1 MAGKRF
7 IENIG
12 TKDEGTVVVASRAS
26 VATDAKNRRLPPE
39 RKSPVLLVGGRAP
52 KPLFAEFHSA
62 AAHRSGAFLSR
73 PRRIFLENGEAGLPA
88 WSQTGS

>member
-39 RKSPVLLVGGRAP
+39 RKPPVLLVGG
-52 KPLFAEFHSA
+52 
-62 AAHRSGAFLSR
+62 SR
-73 PRRIFLENGEAGLPA
+73 PQTPFSQNFILRLRTVPA
-88 WSQTGS
+88 LFSPALGGYF